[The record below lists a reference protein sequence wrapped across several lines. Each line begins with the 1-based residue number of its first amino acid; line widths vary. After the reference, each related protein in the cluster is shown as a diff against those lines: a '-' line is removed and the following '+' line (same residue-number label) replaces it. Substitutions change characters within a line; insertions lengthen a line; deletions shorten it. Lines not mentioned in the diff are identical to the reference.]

1 MDWDVISSII
11 LAAVRMAVP
20 LLLIAMAELWSER
33 AGMVNI
39 GLEGI
44 AAVGALAGFMLTYY
58 TGSTWMGILGG
69 AVAGILVNMIYAY
82 ATVTLC
88 ANHTVYG
95 MAINLLAPALASF
108 IYRVSFGAGGLNQIE
123 LMKGIAIP
131 GLKDIPFIGELLFNQ
146 TPMVYLAFALV
157 IFTNVYFRRTRSG
170 LNFKSVGEHP
180 KAAATLGINV
190 IGIPATIDNDIGC
203 TNYCIG
209 FDTAANTA
217 LECVDRLRDTMQSH
231 ERCSVVEVMGRN
243 AGYLAMYVGLA
254 VGATAILVPEKPID
268 FERDVI
274 EKIRQAR
281 FRGFSHYMIVVA
293 EGAGNATE
301 IAKKIHE
308 AIDMEPRVT
317 VLGHIQ
323 RGGTPTARDRVNATK
338 MGYLAVELLL
348 AGKSKR
354 IVCTHEGGYIDV
366 DIDEGLEMKKS
377 IQEMEVDVLT
387 AMTGLVDG

>member
-1 MDWDVISSII
+1 MDWDVISSVI

-69 AVAGILVNMIYAY
+69 AAAGILVNMIYAY

-123 LMKGIAIP
+123 LMKGIAVP
-131 GLKDIPFIGELLFNQ
+131 GLKDVPFIGELLFNQ

-157 IFTNVYFRRTRSG
+157 IFTNVYFSRTRSG

-190 IGIPATIDNDIGC
+190 IGIKYIACIVCGALAGIGGAYLTTC
-203 TNYCIG
+203 YSTTYPEGIVSGRG
-209 FDTAANTA
+209 FIALAAVIFGRWNGTG
-217 LECVDRLRDTMQSH
+217 
-231 ERCSVVEVMGRN
+231 VMGACLFFGLCDALQIRLQVSSL
-243 AGYLAMYVGLA
+243 GIPYQFFQMIPYLATVVVLAIIGSKKAGPKANGL
-254 VGATAILVPEKPID
+254 PYRKE
-268 FERDVI
+268 ER
-274 EKIRQAR
+274 
-281 FRGFSHYMIVVA
+281 
-293 EGAGNATE
+293 
-301 IAKKIHE
+301 
-308 AIDMEPRVT
+308 
-317 VLGHIQ
+317 
-323 RGGTPTARDRVNATK
+323 
-338 MGYLAVELLL
+338 
-348 AGKSKR
+348 
-354 IVCTHEGGYIDV
+354 
-366 DIDEGLEMKKS
+366 
-377 IQEMEVDVLT
+377 
-387 AMTGLVDG
+387 